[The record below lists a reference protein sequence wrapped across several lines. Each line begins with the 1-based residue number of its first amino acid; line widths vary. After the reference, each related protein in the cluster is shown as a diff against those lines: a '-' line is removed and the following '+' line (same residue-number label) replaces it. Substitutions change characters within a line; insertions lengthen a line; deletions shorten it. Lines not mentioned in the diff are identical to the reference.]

1 MEQATPRPRLP
12 NRAWGTRAHHSE
24 SDMPDV
30 SYQRQFIWSGANVRI
45 PHTIAQIKIRAA
57 IRKAVKDGA
66 RKAHLEQQR
75 AEAIKAIDKVV
86 EEHRASMKRAEAL
99 ATTTG
104 RLRDTSLT
112 TPT

>member
-1 MEQATPRPRLP
+1 M
-12 NRAWGTRAHHSE
+12 
-24 SDMPDV
+24 
-30 SYQRQFIWSGANVRI
+30 RI

-66 RKAHLEQQR
+66 RKAQLEQQR

-99 ATTTG
+99 ATACGQLGATCGEIAKKT
-104 RLRDTSLT
+104 REMIKANKKKRAAR
-112 TPT
+112 